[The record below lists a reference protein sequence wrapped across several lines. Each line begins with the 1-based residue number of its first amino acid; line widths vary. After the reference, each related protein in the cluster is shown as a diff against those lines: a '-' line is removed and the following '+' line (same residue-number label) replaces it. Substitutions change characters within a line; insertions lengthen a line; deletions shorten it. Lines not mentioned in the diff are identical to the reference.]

1 MIIGHWRLLVFLL
14 YASPAPTK
22 SYFDIPLLFLSQVG
36 PSFVPVEMVEAS
48 VIAIAEEQTSVIDQ
62 RMTDITFDDFGDA
75 SLLTPDV
82 AIPIAKR
89 LSEVAFQL
97 ILEPGAELESETHGE
112 AKDVAAAEVVAA
124 ELAAN
129 LRWSQFNVLL
139 SCADA
144 MREYA
149 SEEFE

>member
-1 MIIGHWRLLVFLL
+1 
-14 YASPAPTK
+14 
-22 SYFDIPLLFLSQVG
+22 
-36 PSFVPVEMVEAS
+36 MVEAS
-48 VIAIAEEQTSVIDQ
+48 VIAIAEEQSSVIDQ
-62 RMTDITFDDFGDA
+62 RMTDIAFDDFGDA

-97 ILEPGAELESETHGE
+97 ILEPGAEQEVHDE
-112 AKDVAAAEVVAA
+112 AEDAAAAKVVAA

-139 SCADA
+139 SCAGA
-144 MREYA
+144 MRDFA
-149 SEEFE
+149 SQEFE

>member
-1 MIIGHWRLLVFLL
+1 
-14 YASPAPTK
+14 
-22 SYFDIPLLFLSQVG
+22 
-36 PSFVPVEMVEAS
+36 MVEAS

-62 RMTDITFDDFGDA
+62 RMTDIAFDDFGDA

-139 SCADA
+139 ACADA